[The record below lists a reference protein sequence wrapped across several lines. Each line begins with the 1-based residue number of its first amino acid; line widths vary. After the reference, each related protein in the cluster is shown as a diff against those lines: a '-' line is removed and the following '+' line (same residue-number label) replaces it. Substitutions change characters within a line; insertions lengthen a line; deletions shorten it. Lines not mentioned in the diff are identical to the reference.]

1 MEWDEVEPILIF
13 YCQYQIFFMGT
24 NVGGSGGGA
33 SGGVTAFCLSRLGS
47 NPEINLGFF
56 QFRIAVNL
64 FSLALNLI

>member
-24 NVGGSGGGA
+24 KVGGGA
-33 SGGVTAFCLSRLGS
+33 SGGVTVFCLSRLGS
-47 NPEINLGFF
+47 NPEFNLGFF

>member
-24 NVGGSGGGA
+24 NVGGRG
-33 SGGVTAFCLSRLGS
+33 GGVTVFCLSRLGS
-47 NPEINLGFF
+47 NPEFNLGFF
-56 QFRIAVNL
+56 QFRMAVNL